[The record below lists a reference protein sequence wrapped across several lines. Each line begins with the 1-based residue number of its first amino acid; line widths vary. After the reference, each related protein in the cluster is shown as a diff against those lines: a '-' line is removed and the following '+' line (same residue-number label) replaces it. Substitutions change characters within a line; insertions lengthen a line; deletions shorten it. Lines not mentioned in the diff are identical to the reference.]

1 MPKRRGHG
9 EGSIYQRADG
19 KWIASVDLGVV
30 AGKRQR
36 KVMTGRTRKE
46 ASIKLQQALAAR
58 SSNTLVSRTT
68 SVETWLR
75 YWLEVICPERGL
87 KVNTLKSH
95 RSKVERYLIPGIGA
109 HRLDKLEPEHIRA
122 MYAAMRAR
130 GLSESTI
137 RQTHAVLGRALK
149 VAVRERKLATNPAT
163 MMDPPKVPD
172 SKRTGLAIED
182 ARKVLAAAGDDP
194 RWFLALL
201 LGMRQGE
208 VLALRWSDV
217 DLAAGVLHVER
228 SLSVKPGAGFVFETP
243 KTVLSRAP
251 LPLPT
256 VVASRLAVRW
266 AQHIA
271 RSDPHPSRSQFGR
284 VEGGPCD
291 CLVFAKDD
299 GSPIHPRA
307 DYAAWKA
314 LLERAGVSH
323 VPLHA
328 ARNTTAT
335 LLRATGVTA
344 QDQRAILRHT
354 TIAMTE
360 HYQDDDIDRKRASVA
375 ALEAALGD

>member
-46 ASIKLQQALAAR
+46 ASIKLQQALAAK

-68 SVETWLR
+68 SVEKWLR

-256 VVASRLAVRW
+256 VVLSRLAVLRARH
-266 AQHIA
+266 AQ
-271 RSDPHPSRSQFGR
+271 SCPQVGR
-284 VEGGPCD
+284 TGACV
-291 CLVFAKDD
+291 CLLFAKDD

-307 DYAAWKA
+307 DYARWKA
-314 LLERAGVSH
+314 LLERAGVAH